1 MQILTTN
8 YWIEVREQYK
18 RAKGGT
24 EGSEGDCNTV
34 GRTTVSTNPDPS
46 ELPETKPSSVHKLD
60 LSLFSIVS
68 ILIIMCC
75 MEFLFQYC
83 PFGVLNASCTIIDIF
98 LFRSGK

>member
-1 MQILTTN
+1 MGL
-8 YWIEVREQYK
+8 
-18 RAKGGT
+18 G
-24 EGSEGDCNTV
+24 
-34 GRTTVSTNPDPS
+34 
-46 ELPETKPSSVHKLD
+46 HF
-60 LSLFSIVS
+60 SLQVLISFLGFCAFS

>member
-34 GRTTVSTNPDPS
+34 GRTTVSTNP
-46 ELPETKPSSVHKLD
+46 
-60 LSLFSIVS
+60 
-68 ILIIMCC
+68 
-75 MEFLFQYC
+75 
-83 PFGVLNASCTIIDIF
+83 
-98 LFRSGK
+98 